1 MKKKQLNDADRL
13 SIRFS
18 PNDFLTITELS
29 ESFKVSKSLL
39 VRTMVTSFI
48 NKNSESLYNLIDNN
62 QINN

>member
-18 PNDFLTITELS
+18 PSDFLTITELS
-29 ESFKVSKSLL
+29 ESFNVSKSLL

-48 NKNSESLYNLIDNN
+48 NKNSDSLYNLIDNKH
-62 QINN
+62 INN